1 MSLSNNHLTKGS
13 CIKVSNKKI
22 PVGISARHIHISRED
37 LDVLFGKGYQLT
49 VKKELKQPGQYAA
62 NEQVKISTEKGFLRL
77 RILGPERKKTQV
89 EISLSD
95 ALKLGINSPV
105 RDSGDIKG
113 SPGITVSGEK
123 DIVKLEE
130 GVIIA
135 CRHIHMNSV
144 DAQAFGVEDKEF
156 VQVSCKGDRSLVFG
170 QVLVRVHDS
179 FILEMHIDTDEGNAA
194 LLGSGATVDLV
205 K

>member
-1 MSLSNNHLTKGS
+1 M
-13 CIKVSNKKI
+13 SNKKI

-49 VKKELKQPGQYAA
+49 IKKELAQPGQYAA
-62 NEQVKISTEKGFLRL
+62 NEQVEISTEKGSLKL

-95 ALKLGINSPV
+95 ALKLGINPPV

-113 SPGITVSGEK
+113 APGITVTGVKGS
-123 DIVKLEE
+123 VKLEE
-130 GVIIA
+130 GVIVA

-144 DAQAFGVEDKEF
+144 DAQAFGVKDKEF
-156 VQVSCKGDRSLVFG
+156 VQVACKGDRSLVFG

-194 LLGSGATVDLV
+194 MLGSGATVELV